1 MLKSYGCHTDE
12 DGVEMKDLR
21 KAIEDNYLTFITI
34 AAGSVALI
42 ALIIWIVTFCVKKVK
57 NNSSIIKS

>member
-1 MLKSYGCHTDE
+1 
-12 DGVEMKDLR
+12 MKDLR

-42 ALIIWIVTFCVKKVK
+42 ALIVWVITIFVKKVK
-57 NNSSIIKS
+57 NNSSIVKF